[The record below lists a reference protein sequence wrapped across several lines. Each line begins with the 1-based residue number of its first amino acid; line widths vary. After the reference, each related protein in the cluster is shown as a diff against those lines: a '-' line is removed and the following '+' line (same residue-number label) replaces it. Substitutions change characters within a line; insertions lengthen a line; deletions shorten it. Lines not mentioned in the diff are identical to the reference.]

1 LIILLKYQ
9 RSPRFIKPIAHS
21 FAHPS
26 IQCGAIEPN
35 DPALAAERDLAA
47 THAVVQRVT
56 AHAEIPRGGVH
67 IEVARFDC
75 RTLFNDLRFHGVLLT
90 SEKLSAGAARVPDV
104 RDRSARSEPPSVQ
117 RLGMTAR
124 VRDIEQPEISAHV
137 DTGRA
142 GRYVAV

>member
-1 LIILLKYQ
+1 M
-9 RSPRFIKPIAHS
+9 AHS

-26 IQCGAIEPN
+26 IQCGAIEPK
-35 DPALAAERDLAA
+35 DPALAGERDLAA
-47 THAVVQRVT
+47 THAVVHRVT

-75 RTLFNDLRFHGVLLT
+75 RTLFNDLRFHGVLLNVR
-90 SEKLSAGAARVPDV
+90 EVVGRAARVPDV

-142 GRYVAV
+142 GRCVAL